1 MSIAEKMAA
10 NQKQVAI
17 SEFFEKNKH
26 FLGFDTLTRALITA
40 VKEAVDN
47 ALDACEEARILP
59 DIVVQITK
67 IDNKKDILQLD
78 VEDNGPGI
86 PRTSIEKVFGQLLFG
101 SRFHAIRQSRGQQG
115 IGITGVVMYSQLTTG
130 DPTHVESKIA
140 KEATA
145 VSVDIGLDTR
155 KNKAVKSNQDRVDWG
170 DKVHGLKIRTSMK
183 AKYQKGRQSVWQYLR
198 MTSIVNPHADILFI
212 DPDGQEH
219 HWPRVTEK
227 LPGRVEAIKPH
238 PNGIELGQLQ
248 RLCGESSES
257 RMTTFLRRNFSG
269 VSGRAA
275 KELCQVAELEEK
287 LKPKSLKAD
296 QIRALLEAFQ
306 GERMLRGKPVKLLNP
321 PTSCLSPIEELLI
334 KKGLSKTIDSKF
346 VTTMTRAP
354 SVTQGNPFQIEVGL
368 IFGEG
373 MAADKPVEILR
384 FANRVPLMYQ
394 QGGCLLTK
402 AIESVDWRQYGLDQ
416 AGGRGVPKGPAAILV
431 HLASTNVQFT
441 SEAKE
446 ALSDNEV
453 VMEEGRKA
461 MLEMGRGLRKHLEKK
476 KKMGKT
482 REKFELIND
491 IIPAIAEKSAS
502 LLQLPVPDLAASITK
517 IMSAVIAETTT
528 VWNKETKQT
537 DVNIVLYNYTS
548 RARSYTILVTWPEKQ
563 GGKMIGNELG
573 GRKEATGVWAWKLE
587 TLQPGVQTVI
597 TYSLGDIEKGDWNE
611 TDVFYRGSQE
621 VIGATKMDE
630 KLLDEIRRQEQTLLE
645 DNEVSDEGVSELTE
659 EPEDD
664 PLPAQEG
671 VDSESDTPVE
681 PQDEAETDSGETK
694 QTTLFGG
701 DY

>member
-67 IDNKKDILQLD
+67 MDNKKDILQLD

-145 VSVDIGLDTR
+145 VAVDIGLDTR
-155 KNKAVKSNQDRVDWG
+155 KNKAIKSNQDRVDWG
-170 DKVHGLKIRTSMK
+170 EKVHGLKIRTRMK

-212 DPDGQEH
+212 DPDGHKH

-275 KELCQVAELEEK
+275 KELCEVAELEEK

-528 VWNKETKQT
+528 TWNKETKQT
-537 DVNIVLYNYTS
+537 DVHIILYNYTS

-563 GGKMIGNELG
+563 GAKMIGNDLG

-597 TYSLGDIEKGDWNE
+597 TYSLDNLEKGDWNE

-630 KLLDEIRRQEQTLLE
+630 KLLEEIRRQEEAFIEQENLAEDVLSDSDEDEPLPPLE
-645 DNEVSDEGVSELTE
+645 EVVPEVEVSTE
-659 EPEDD
+659 TQVVPD
-664 PLPAQEG
+664 
-671 VDSESDTPVE
+671 
-681 PQDEAETDSGETK
+681 TDSGEMK

>member
-67 IDNKKDILQLD
+67 MDNKKDILQLD

-145 VSVDIGLDTR
+145 VAVDIGLDTR

-170 DKVHGLKIRTSMK
+170 EKVHGLKIRTRMK

-212 DPDGQEH
+212 DPDGQKH

-287 LKPKSLKAD
+287 LKPKSLKAE

-528 VWNKETKQT
+528 TWNKETKQT
-537 DVNIVLYNYTS
+537 DVHIVLYNYTS
-548 RARSYTILVTWPEKQ
+548 RARSYTMLVTWPEKQ
-563 GGKMIGNELG
+563 GAKMIGNELG

-597 TYSLGDIEKGDWNE
+597 TYSLDNLEKGDWNE

-630 KLLDEIRRQEQTLLE
+630 KLLEEIRRQEEAFIEQENLAE
-645 DNEVSDEGVSELTE
+645 DVLSDSDEEETLPSQEEVIPEVETSTE
-659 EPEDD
+659 
-664 PLPAQEG
+664 
-671 VDSESDTPVE
+671 T
-681 PQDEAETDSGETK
+681 QDIPDNDSGETK

>member
-1 MSIAEKMAA
+1 MAA

-26 FLGFDTLTRALITA
+26 FLGFDTLNRALITA

-59 DIVVQITK
+59 DIVVKITK
-67 IDNKKDILQLD
+67 LDNKKDILQLE

-86 PRTSIEKVFGQLLFG
+86 PRASIEKVFGQLLFG

-155 KNKAVKSNQDRVDWG
+155 KNKAIKSNQDRIDWG
-170 DKVHGLKIRTSMK
+170 EKAHGLKVKTKMK
-183 AKYQKGRQSVWQYLR
+183 AKYQRGRQSVWQYLR

-212 DPDGQEH
+212 DPDGEKH
-219 HWPRVTEK
+219 HWQRVTER

-248 RLCGESSES
+248 RLCSESSES
-257 RMTTFLRRNFSG
+257 RMTTFLRRTFSG

-275 KELCQVAELEEK
+275 KELCEVSELEEK
-287 LKPKSLKAD
+287 LKPKSLNP
-296 QIRALLEAFQ
+296 QQVRALLEAFQ
-306 GERMLRGKPVKLLNP
+306 GERLLKGKPVKLLNP

-354 SVTQGNPFQIEVGL
+354 SVTQGNPFQVEVGL
-368 IFGEG
+368 IFGDG

-446 ALSDNEV
+446 ALSDNET
-453 VMEEGRKA
+453 VMEEARKA
-461 MLEMGRGLRKHLEKK
+461 MLEMGRGLRKHLEKQ

-482 REKFELIND
+482 KEKFELIND
-491 IIPAIAEKSAS
+491 IIPAIAEKSAA
-502 LLQLPVPDLAASITK
+502 LLELPVPDLAGSITK

-528 VWNKETKQT
+528 TWNKETKQT
-537 DVNIVLYNYTS
+537 DVHITLYNYTS
-548 RARSYTILVTWPEKQ
+548 RARSYTMLVNWPERQ
-563 GGKMIGNELG
+563 GATMVGNELG
-573 GRKEATGVWAWKLE
+573 GRKEAMGVWAWKLE
-587 TLQPGVQTVI
+587 TLQPGSRTVI
-597 TYSLGDIEKGDWNE
+597 TYSLDGLEKGDWNE

-630 KLLDEIRRQEQTLLE
+630 KLLEEIRRQEEALNAPPPDE
-645 DNEVSDEGVSELTE
+645 DTDEDVNAEISA
-659 EPEDD
+659 EPEAEEVK
-664 PLPAQEG
+664 P
-671 VDSESDTPVE
+671 STP
-681 PQDEAETDSGETK
+681 SGDTK